1 MSTRGLNFLGRARLC
16 SVAADGA
23 GARFPPALMPAHCTL
38 SIFFPSLL
46 CFRLRLCGITDDA
59 SKLLSRGFQQCPAV
73 EEIILSWNALG
84 DGGAQVLAS
93 ILPGMETLKML
104 DLEKNLIGACGA
116 TRLAEEL
123 VRCPEIQFIRL
134 WDNPVPKGLAE
145 SLTSQ
150 DPRLCFSFC

>member
-1 MSTRGLNFLGRARLC
+1 MELARALVACGLLEEISLSENNLGEGSIC
-16 SVAADGA
+16 
-23 GARFPPALMPAHCTL
+23 AL
-38 SIFFPSLL
+38 SEGLL
-46 CFRLRLCGITDDA
+46 HFKHLRRIELKLCGITDDA

-84 DGGAQVLAS
+84 NGGAQALAS
-93 ILPGMETLKML
+93 ILPGMEKLKIL
-104 DLEKNLIGACGA
+104 DLEKNRIGARGA
-116 TRLAEEL
+116 TKLAEEL

-134 WDNPVPKGLAE
+134 WDNPVPKDLAE